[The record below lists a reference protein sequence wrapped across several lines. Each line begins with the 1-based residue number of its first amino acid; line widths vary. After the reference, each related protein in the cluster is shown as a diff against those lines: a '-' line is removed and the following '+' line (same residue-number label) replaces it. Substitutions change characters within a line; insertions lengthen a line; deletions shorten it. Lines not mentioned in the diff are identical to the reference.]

1 MRKTYNHVQLSPSKM
16 TRIGKGARHLKLAR
30 AKRNATI
37 KPVVAATTVATTAT
51 TYVSFDNIHEAH
63 WEGLF
68 ESEEESEIEISEP
81 EDDISEE
88 AQNAFK
94 NSSMPTPVRILP
106 TFHTNEGHVCLSG
119 NKFGIEMRKKTF
131 NKLPKPRV
139 NLSANFFCP
148 DHLQVLAVQNQF

>member
-1 MRKTYNHVQLSPSKM
+1 M

-37 KPVVAATTVATTAT
+37 KAVAAATTVATTAT

-68 ESEEESEIEISEP
+68 ESEESEIEISEP

-88 AQNAFK
+88 AQETFQCQHQYGYYQL
-94 NSSMPTPVRILP
+94 SIPTRV
-106 TFHTNEGHVCLSG
+106 TFV
-119 NKFGIEMRKKTF
+119 
-131 NKLPKPRV
+131 
-139 NLSANFFCP
+139 
-148 DHLQVLAVQNQF
+148 

>member
-1 MRKTYNHVQLSPSKM
+1 M
-16 TRIGKGARHLKLAR
+16 TRPGKGARHLKIAR

-37 KPVVAATTVATTAT
+37 KAVAAATTVATTAT

-88 AQNAFK
+88 AQNAFEK
-94 NSSMPTPVRILP
+94 LFNANTSTDTTNFPYQRGSS
-106 TFHTNEGHVCLSG
+106 LSKRQQIR
-119 NKFGIEMRKKTF
+119 NRNAQKDLQQAAKTQSQ
-131 NKLPKPRV
+131 PI
-139 NLSANFFCP
+139 SQFFCP
-148 DHLQVLAVQNQF
+148 HHLQVLAVQNQFW